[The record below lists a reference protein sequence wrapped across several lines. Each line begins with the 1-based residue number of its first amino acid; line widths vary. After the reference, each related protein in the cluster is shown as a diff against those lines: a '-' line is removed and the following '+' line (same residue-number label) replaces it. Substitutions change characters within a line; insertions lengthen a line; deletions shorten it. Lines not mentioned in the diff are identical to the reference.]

1 MKIGIV
7 GNGVVGHATA
17 RCFMENHEV
26 RVSDIRREKSTHSIT
41 EVLECDI
48 VFVCLPSP
56 MKENYGGCNTYAIE
70 SFFSDCYI
78 NYHDVNFVL
87 KSTVPVGFTRRMA
100 KKYQLKNLVHSPEFL
115 TARCAVT
122 DAQLPARNIIGHPYG
137 TGVRHTGEVEISG
150 GSVDCFTKLRD
161 LYKSRFKGIPVL
173 EMPSNESELVKLA
186 QNSFFATKIAFFNE
200 LRSYSDKLGL
210 NWQSVLEG
218 ILSDGRIAHSHT
230 QVPGPDGK
238 RGFGGSCLPKD
249 LNNLIQCFYDNGI
262 PCPVL
267 DKVGYRNRFIDRKEN
282 E

>member
-17 RCFMENHEV
+17 RCFLEHHEV
-26 RVSDIRREKSTHSIT
+26 RVNDIRAEKRTHSIT
-41 EVLECDI
+41 EVLECDL

-56 MKENYGGCNTYAIE
+56 MKDDYGGCNTHAIE

-78 NYHDVNFVL
+78 NWHDVNFVL
-87 KSTVPVGFTRRMA
+87 KSTVPVGFTRKMA
-100 KKYQLKNLVHSPEFL
+100 EKYQLKNLVHSPEFL

-122 DAQLPARNIIGHPYG
+122 DAQLPARNIIGCNDTHDDWRTTSPVTCG
-137 TGVRHTGEVEISG
+137 
-150 GSVDCFTKLRD
+150 CKLAH
-161 LYKSRFKGIPVL
+161 LYAERFKGIPVL
-173 EMPSNESELVKLA
+173 RMTSDESELVKLA

-238 RGFGGSCLPKD
+238 MGFGGSCLPKD
-249 LNNLIQCFYDNGI
+249 LNNLINCFDEELLV
-262 PCPVL
+262 CPIIRSAFQ
-267 DKVGYRNRFIDRKEN
+267 RNFQIDRKE
-282 E
+282 